1 MAGRDNECALTG
13 LIGFRTSP
21 ENWERAEWLE
31 GLIPGTGRPMAGVGF
46 ECRDSHGE
54 GPGGGKSLFSL
65 CKTHTF
71 S

>member
-1 MAGRDNECALTG
+1 MAGWDNECALTG

-31 GLIPGTGRPMAGVGF
+31 GPILGTGRPMAGVGI
-46 ECRDSHGE
+46 ECQDPHGK
-54 GPGGGKSLFSL
+54 GPGGGKSLLSL
-65 CKTHTF
+65 CKTDTF